1 VVQTSQAFLSSK
13 EMDVHTACIGL
24 TSDLKLL
31 GRVFLP
37 CTQRAVGEIY
47 GEQELELWRQYFK
60 GRYLGKWT
68 RVASVLRE
76 EVAEG
81 HIHSSFGAMLFEV
94 SSGAEAKARVRQF
107 IEYLLSEDTANLS
120 RMERVNELSEDLC
133 RKPSLDDE
141 ELEFRMKQS
150 GLDLAAVQRADV
162 WKSLSE
168 DLGSEETALLLQAVD
183 DFE

>member
-13 EMDVHTACIGL
+13 EMDAQTACIGL
-24 TSDLKLL
+24 TSDLKFL

-47 GEQELELWRQYFK
+47 GEQELGLWRQYFSGK
-60 GRYLGKWT
+60 YLAEWT
-68 RVASVLRE
+68 RVTSVLRE
-76 EVAEG
+76 EVAEA
-81 HIHSSFGAMLFEV
+81 HVSSSFGAMLFAI
-94 SSGAEAKARVRQF
+94 SSGADAKARIRQF

-120 RMERVNELSEDLC
+120 RMERVNELSEDLAC
-133 RKPSLDDE
+133 KPSLDDE

-150 GLDLAAVQRADV
+150 GLDMATLQRTDV

-168 DLGSEETALLLQAVD
+168 DLGSEDTALLLRAID
-183 DFE
+183 DF